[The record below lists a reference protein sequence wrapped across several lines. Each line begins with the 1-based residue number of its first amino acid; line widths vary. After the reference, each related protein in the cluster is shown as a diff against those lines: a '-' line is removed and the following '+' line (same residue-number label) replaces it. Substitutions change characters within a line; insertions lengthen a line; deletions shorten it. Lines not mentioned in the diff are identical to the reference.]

1 MRRFLE
7 FTIAVSA
14 AFALIAIGVCALSIS
29 ADVSRVAA
37 ESEQDLQ
44 STNKAVSKSLDNLNA
59 TLVDVRRTVLIASG
73 TLNIVRDTM
82 RKEQATTEAEI
93 QSSHALVSNSSALV
107 VTANETLKQLAV
119 TVDRTLQPI
128 PRLIM
133 QTDSAR

>member
-59 TLVDVRRTVLIASG
+59 TLVDVRRTV
-73 TLNIVRDTM
+73 
-82 RKEQATTEAEI
+82 
-93 QSSHALVSNSSALV
+93 SSCELMCLHAKA
-107 VTANETLKQLAV
+107 
-119 TVDRTLQPI
+119 
-128 PRLIM
+128 
-133 QTDSAR
+133 